1 MYKLFVNGNLNHL
14 PLRPIVS
21 NINTLT
27 YNLVKFLSKLLSS
40 LRQSDH
46 NVRSTKD
53 LIQNIKEENIPTGYK
68 MVSFNVKSLFTNV
81 PLDQTINITLKW
93 IYDVNELRI
102 SIPRNEMKELLLLR
116 TKKVNFTINGKI
128 YMHVD
133 GVAMES
139 PLGPVLADIFMIEL
153 EKVVLPELCIRYWK
167 RYVDDTIC
175 FVKSGTI
182 NYVITKLNSFDS
194 NIQFTFEEEDK
205 GALPFLDVLIQRN
218 GDSIVTTISLKPT
231 NDMMTFS

>member
-1 MYKLFVNGNLNHL
+1 
-14 PLRPIVS
+14 
-21 NINTLT
+21 
-27 YNLVKFLSKLLSS
+27 
-40 LRQSDH
+40 
-46 NVRSTKD
+46 
-53 LIQNIKEENIPTGYK
+53 
-68 MVSFNVKSLFTNV
+68 
-81 PLDQTINITLKW
+81 
-93 IYDVNELRI
+93 
-102 SIPRNEMKELLLLR
+102 MKELLLLR

-218 GDSIVTTISLKPT
+218 GDSILTTISLKPT

>member
-1 MYKLFVNGNLNHL
+1 M
-14 PLRPIVS
+14 
-21 NINTLT
+21 
-27 YNLVKFLSKLLSS
+27 KFLSKLLSP

-81 PLDQTINITLKW
+81 PLDQTINITLKR

-102 SIPRNEMKELLLLR
+102 SVPRNEMKELLLLR

-153 EKVVLPELCIRYWK
+153 EKVVLPELCIRYWE
-167 RYVDDTIC
+167 RYVDHTIC
-175 FVKSGTI
+175 FAKSGTI

-194 NIQFTFEEEDK
+194 NIQFTFEEEYK

-218 GDSIVTTISLKPT
+218 GDSNVTTISLKPT
-231 NDMMTFS
+231 NDMITFS

>member
-53 LIQNIKEENIPTGYK
+53 LIHNIKKENIPTGYK

-81 PLDQTINITLKW
+81 PLDQTIN
-93 IYDVNELRI
+93 Y
-102 SIPRNEMKELLLLR
+102 
-116 TKKVNFTINGKI
+116 
-128 YMHVD
+128 YML
-133 GVAMES
+133 M
-139 PLGPVLADIFMIEL
+139 
-153 EKVVLPELCIRYWK
+153 
-167 RYVDDTIC
+167 
-175 FVKSGTI
+175 
-182 NYVITKLNSFDS
+182 N
-194 NIQFTFEEEDK
+194 
-205 GALPFLDVLIQRN
+205 
-218 GDSIVTTISLKPT
+218 
-231 NDMMTFS
+231 

>member
-53 LIQNIKEENIPTGYK
+53 LIHNIKEENIPTGYK

-81 PLDQTINITLKW
+81 PLGQTINITLKR
-93 IYDVNELRI
+93 IYDDNELRI
-102 SIPRNEMKELLLLR
+102 SISRNEMKELLLLR
-116 TKKVNFTINGKI
+116 TKKVNFAINGKI
-128 YMHVD
+128 YMQVD
-133 GVAMES
+133 GGAMGS
-139 PLGPVLADIFMIEL
+139 PLGPVLADIFMIKL
-153 EKVVLPELCIRYWK
+153 EKVVLPELTECIKYWK
-167 RYVDDTIC
+167 WYVDDTIF

-218 GDSIVTTISLKPT
+218 GDSIVTTIFPKPT
-231 NDMMTFS
+231 NNDI